1 MGRTVVF
8 SVVQGVQLAAAVSD
22 QSAGTVIARI
32 CAALY
37 APSEE
42 IATVSQ
48 GVMKNGASVAAASLR
63 EAACEL
69 TREMETRHR

>member
-8 SVVQGVQLAAAVSD
+8 SVVQGVELAAAVSD

-37 APSEE
+37 ALSEE
-42 IATVSQ
+42 NATVTQ
-48 GVMKNGASVAAASLR
+48 GVMKDGASVAAAVLR

-69 TREMETRHR
+69 TRGNGNTA